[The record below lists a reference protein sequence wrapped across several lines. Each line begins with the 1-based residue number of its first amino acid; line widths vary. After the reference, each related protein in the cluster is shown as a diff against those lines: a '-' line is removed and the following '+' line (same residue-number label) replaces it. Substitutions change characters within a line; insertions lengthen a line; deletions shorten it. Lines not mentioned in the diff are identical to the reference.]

1 MTPPAEFTT
10 HPLAGN
16 LNHPANL
23 PAIGHALA
31 KALHTSPDQLADL
44 TRANTID
51 CFTLR

>member
-1 MTPPAEFTT
+1 MTPPVEFTV

-23 PAIGHALA
+23 HAIGHALA
-31 KALHTSPDQLADL
+31 KALQLSPDRLADL

-51 CFTLR
+51 CFTLT